1 MASWCRV
8 RCLNQGIVHEGALCA
23 VFLSSPGGVRNA
35 THKMHSAP
43 GFPLLLVSP
52 AESCFGHHQAL
63 KLRKRF
69 WPHLQVVAQ
78 EDRRRLLQTW
88 GKGRQSADSKGV

>member
-1 MASWCRV
+1 MKA
-8 RCLNQGIVHEGALCA
+8 RCALCSCP
-23 VFLSSPGGVRNA
+23 LQEECA
-35 THKMHSAP
+35 TQRTRCTV
-43 GFPLLLVSP
+43 LQVSLCCSCLRQLG
-52 AESCFGHHQAL
+52 SCFGHHQAL